1 MAQTAVTRLI
11 VCVDES
17 DYGEDGTLGHRNESN
32 VFRLQSLAATGATL
46 IDRQGRHVSQ
56 AVRYYQAVKE
66 SGKLAR
72 LQSRTVGSVDQQV
85 KYIVED
91 IYRRVGGP
99 QAELFLYG
107 SGRGAYI
114 VQVVASLLHLI
125 GTPKSM
131 GDFDELYQTA
141 LVLES
146 ARRRND
152 ALNAGKL
159 TAHLKAHCYA
169 PPNIKFLGVFDTL
182 RTDIEKHEYESSFV
196 GSVQH
201 FRHALAF
208 NDTHTTPCM
217 WETPVDEEIGDRSF
231 IQAWFMGV
239 HQDICGGSEHDGLS
253 LFPLQ
258 WILLESIRAGLVL
271 RSDRSSTT
279 ITSLVFPQFAGGLPN
294 LEAEEKARWRV
305 KYANG
310 IEVTLFDLQSVQV
323 DSKSGPDHA
332 IRIKAG
338 NTSQTNQR
346 KVFRGDR
353 SLIGWAPTSP
363 FGNIIHPSMFAIL
376 DRNARYYD
384 QGIFKRRKR
393 DLSAFLECMD
403 DQGISQP
410 WLEGIALQETGVNAF
425 RILVCGKTGVGK
437 STLINKVFG
446 VEMTEE
452 STTYSQGVHDINKA
466 FESPNHPGLLIHDSR
481 GWQAG
486 SDTELDEIAK
496 FLRHRA
502 FQKNPAE
509 ALHVIWFCVNSDVSR
524 IEEADRR
531 TFEIIAKYS
540 SDVPVFVVGTK
551 KDRLIAF
558 RKMEL
563 LETYMEKTGD
573 YKEASRLATEEANE
587 HAEKQFLQLRDQ
599 LSNLQHYKADG
610 YSCISK
616 DDGEGIRKLI
626 GDTLDLIADERV
638 RVFCVAAQVVDVEQ
652 KIDQAITEV
661 MRLGAHAI
669 RTAMVPLPAS
679 GLIGT
684 PTVSRILCEHVIQ
697 CFGFPKA
704 APEAVEEIMSKVVM
718 KNLKSFMRVSLTQF
732 GSISAVAIGA
742 AIPSGG
748 IGIIAGIAGCI
759 LSTPPTARMLLKC
772 ACDMILIL
780 ERSFRYQG
788 KYVSVKQLEDAAA
801 YYTTAMTKKLDGTP
815 TLLQQNVHDQID
827 QMVPLRKIGVGFKF
841 GKLRTGLQEIIYMNR
856 YDKDANI
863 PSRVTSRVSS
873 NQIETPAELPSRDNP
888 NGSTLPLPKT
898 WQDWKGDHAAPAP
911 TYKLADRE
919 ANVKYLGIS
928 PVGHHVAELDS
939 NHTTI
944 RARPVELDGM
954 SMVANRTAVS
964 ELEGD
969 YGLPHQT
976 HPDYEPSPRHEIPRV
991 PSMQLV
997 GTLYTPVDGP
1007 TQTHRTAFS
1016 EWSTSNSRG
1025 TVDRIGASTSGFAA
1039 QKKSSSNLTVD
1050 QPNQS
1055 AENLVV
1061 RPKKSSTNILKST
1074 MGKFRFK
1081 KS

>member
-17 DYGEDGTLGHRNESN
+17 DYAEDGTLGYGNTSN
-32 VFRLQSLAATGATL
+32 VFRLQSLTATGATVA
-46 IDRQGRHVSQ
+46 DRQGRYVNQ
-56 AVRYYQAVKE
+56 TVRYYQAVKE
-66 SGKLAR
+66 SSKFAR
-72 LQSRTVGSVDQQV
+72 LQSRTAGSIDQQV

-91 IYRRVGGP
+91 IYRRLDGP
-99 QAELFLYG
+99 RAELFLYG

-114 VQVVASLLHLI
+114 VQVVALLLHLM
-125 GTPKSM
+125 GTPKSL
-131 GDFDELYQTA
+131 GDFDQLYQTT
-141 LVLES
+141 LMLEN

-152 ALNAGKL
+152 ALNGGKL
-159 TAHLKAHCYA
+159 TAHLEAHCYA
-169 PPNIKFLGVFDTL
+169 PPTIKFLGVFDAL

-196 GSVQH
+196 SSVRH

-208 NDTHTTPCM
+208 NDTQTSPSVWDTP
-217 WETPVDEEIGDRSF
+217 EDEQIRDRSF
-231 IQAWFMGV
+231 IQAWFMGT

-258 WILLESIRAGLVL
+258 WMLLESIRAGLVL
-271 RSDRSSTT
+271 RSDRGSAT
-279 ITSLVFPQFAGGLPN
+279 IMSLVFPQFAGGIPD
-294 LEAEEKARWRV
+294 LEAEEKAHWRI

-323 DSKSGPDHA
+323 DSKSGPDHS
-332 IRIKAG
+332 IRVKAG
-338 NTSQTNQR
+338 SSSQKSQR
-346 KVFRGDR
+346 KVFSSDK
-353 SLIGWAPTSP
+353 SLIGWAAKSP
-363 FGNIIHPSMFAIL
+363 CGNIIHPSMLATL

-384 QGIFKRRKR
+384 QGVFKTRKR
-393 DLSAFLECMD
+393 DLAAFLECID
-403 DQGISQP
+403 DQGMPQP
-410 WLEGIALQETGVNAF
+410 WLEGLALQETGVSAF

-486 SDTELDEIAK
+486 SDSELDEIAK

-531 TFEIIAKYS
+531 TFEIIAQYS

-551 KDRLIAF
+551 KDRLVAF

-563 LETYMEKTGD
+563 LEMYMEKTGD

-599 LSNLQHYKADG
+599 LSNLEHYKADG

-616 DDGEGIRKLI
+616 DDSEGIRKLI

-661 MRLGAHAI
+661 MRLGTHAI

-704 APEAVEEIMSKVVM
+704 TPEAVEEIMSKVVM

-732 GSISAVAIGA
+732 GSISAVAVGA

-759 LSTPPTARMLLKC
+759 LSAPPTARMLLKC

-801 YYTTAMTKKLDGTP
+801 YYTTTMTKKLDGTP
-815 TLLQQNVHDQID
+815 ILLQQNVHDQID
-827 QMVPLRKIGVGFKF
+827 QMVPLKNVGIGFKF
-841 GKLRTGLQEIIYMNR
+841 GKLRSGLQEIVYMNR
-856 YDKDANI
+856 YDKDAKV
-863 PSRVTSRVSS
+863 PSRVSS
-873 NQIETPAELPSRDNP
+873 TQTDKRAELPSPDTSSGP
-888 NGSTLPLPKT
+888 TLPPLSKKWP
-898 WQDWKGDHAAPAP
+898 DWEGDHAGPTP
-911 TYKLADRE
+911 TYNLTDPE
-919 ANVKYLGIS
+919 ANFKYLGV
-928 PVGHHVAELDS
+928 PQVGHRVAELDS
-939 NHTTI
+939 NSTMI
-944 RARPVELDGM
+944 RAQPAELNGM
-954 SMVANRTAVS
+954 SMLATPAAVS

-976 HPDYEPSPRHEIPRV
+976 HPDYAPSPRHDV
-991 PSMQLV
+991 QHAPSMQLV

-1007 TQTHRTAFS
+1007 TQAQRTAPS
-1016 EWSTSNSRG
+1016 EWSASNFNGAMDRLSVSTSNH
-1025 TVDRIGASTSGFAA
+1025 
-1039 QKKSSSNLTVD
+1039 
-1050 QPNQS
+1050 
-1055 AENLVV
+1055 VV
-1061 RPKKSSTNILKST
+1061 KTKKSSTNLLKST